1 MFVWVIFWW
10 FFDEIVPCFHSSCLS
25 PHLPQMTIGAYGRP
39 TNSPHTHWQCERRIS
54 HQKQRAT
61 REKTSCKGSWN
72 QLLISVFN
80 FFHFSYR
87 KLRKSFLHYFGCT
100 TGNICWFVKCDTIL
114 ERYCTQLEAYEEII
128 LKILKFNPI
137 IHRVGGPT

>member
-1 MFVWVIFWW
+1 MKLFRVFI
-10 FFDEIVPCFHSSCLS
+10 PLACLPTS
-25 PHLPQMTIGAYGRP
+25 LMMMMGASGSP
-39 TNSPHTHWQCERRIS
+39 TNSPHTHWQCERQSS
-54 HQKQRAT
+54 HQKQTAT
-61 REKTSCKGSWN
+61 REKTSCKVSWN

-87 KLRKSFLHYFGCT
+87 KHRKSFLHYFGCT
-100 TGNICWFVKCDTIL
+100 TGNISWFVKCDTIL